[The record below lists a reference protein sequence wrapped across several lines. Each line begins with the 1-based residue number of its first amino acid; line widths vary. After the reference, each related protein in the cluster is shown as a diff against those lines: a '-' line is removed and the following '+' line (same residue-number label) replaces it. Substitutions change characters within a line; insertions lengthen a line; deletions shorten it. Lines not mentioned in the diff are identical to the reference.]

1 MFPAPSADGSW
12 AATAAY
18 DESPAVAVVVAVG
31 GASSSDLTW
40 FRDDFLGVVWAD
52 AVGVDFLPRD
62 DEEDFLLSDFS
73 DFLCAAE

>member
-12 AATAAY
+12 AATEAY
-18 DESPAVAVVVAVG
+18 DDSPVAVVLAVE

-40 FRDDFLGVVWAD
+40 FRDDFLGVVWVD

-73 DFLCAAE
+73 DFLWAAE

>member
-18 DESPAVAVVVAVG
+18 DESPAVAVVLAVE

-40 FRDDFLGVVWAD
+40 FRDDFLGVVWVD

-62 DEEDFLLSDFS
+62 DEEDFLLSVAS
-73 DFLCAAE
+73 DFLWAAE